1 MDNIDNNNINNVDI
15 YENDIDL
22 YLHEFMEVNNI
33 PDLRTASQSVWN
45 ACLIYICRYVFRG
58 TNKLKSKELHKAEG
72 LYGSTNF
79 NSYDYEIV
87 NHVCDY
93 YIYLCTLYDKEISQI
108 GFSNLTGICLET
120 LNQWGNENVRLSK
133 VSTEIYKKL
142 VKFREESLSN
152 KLATGN
158 KNPVG
163 ILAILNRHYQWNL
176 PGVSR
181 EQGTQRALTADQLP
195 KLGQTS
201 PVALPEQVIE

>member
-1 MDNIDNNNINNVDI
+1 MAEIEV
-15 YENDIDL
+15 YENDIEM
-22 YLHEFMEVNNI
+22 YLNQFMIDNNI
-33 PDLRTASQSVWN
+33 DDLRTASQSVWN
-45 ACLIYICRYVFRG
+45 ACLMYICRYVFKG
-58 TNKLKSKELHKAEG
+58 TDKLKSKELHKAEG

-79 NSYDYEIV
+79 NSYDYDTV
-87 NHVCDY
+87 NSVCDY

-120 LNQWGNENVRLSK
+120 LNQWGNENVKLSK

-142 VKFREESLSN
+142 VRFREESLSN

-181 EQGTQRALTADQLP
+181 ENNQRQALTAADLP
-195 KLGQTS
+195 RLGGSGSIPTAQ
-201 PVALPEQVIE
+201 IEGNVSE